1 MFVLFSFQTSFPHV
15 MHACSAMLTQ
25 RKSDGRSETKF
36 DGLETK
42 LLYTMHWIVLDA
54 ASECEDMDDE
64 KSGGTNIGRNRVK
77 APT

>member
-1 MFVLFSFQTSFPHV
+1 MWVSLSFQTSFPHV
-15 MHACSAMLTQ
+15 MHACSAVLQQ

-54 ASECEDMDDE
+54 ASECEDMDNE
-64 KSGGTNIGRNRVK
+64 KNGGSNIGRCRVE
-77 APT
+77 T